1 MAASPRALTRTF
13 ASLKIPGYRLLW
25 LSMLA
30 SFLGNQMHIVTRG
43 VLALDLTGQAAAIG
57 WVMASW
63 GGPMLVFSLL
73 GGAVADRFDRKKVLI
88 LAQAG
93 QGVMGL
99 GIAILL
105 FTERLE
111 MWHLLVGG
119 AWQGTMFSFNGP
131 ARQALIPELVNEH
144 QLTNA
149 IALNNAAMNLT
160 RVVGPTMA
168 GVMLATSGPTIVY
181 FFMAGMYIVVVGLLL
196 LLPGVEGR
204 LPRPPREQL
213 PIWQEMKGGLRYS
226 LRDNRVVAVLIIVAL
241 VPVIIGWPYQT
252 LLPVFQEFVWNVDE
266 VGLGFMYTVGGVG
279 ALTGSLLV
287 AAFSEHP
294 KVPQFQLGAGIVFGL
309 SLAAFAWAP
318 NFWVGT
324 SILALVGLSSMV
336 FMSLNN
342 TQVMLATHPDYLG
355 RVMSVYMLTWSF
367 MPLGSIPIAM
377 LTDVYGAPATIG
389 ISGLLLAVFM
399 AACSRPLLGAT
410 TERRPQPAPVAG
422 DEAAR

>member
-1 MAASPRALTRTF
+1 
-13 ASLKIPGYRLLW
+13 
-25 LSMLA
+25 MLA
-30 SFLGNQMHIVTRG
+30 SFMGNQMHIVTRG
-43 VLALDLTGQAAAIG
+43 VLALDLTGQASAIG

-73 GGAVADRFDRKKVLI
+73 GGAVADRFDRKRVLI

-93 QGVMGL
+93 QGLMGL
-99 GIAILL
+99 GIALLL

-111 MWHLLVGG
+111 MWHLLAGG

-131 ARQALIPELVNEH
+131 ARQALIPELVDEH

-160 RVVGPTMA
+160 RVVGPTIA
-168 GVMLATSGPTIVY
+168 GLMLATSGPTIVY
-181 FFMAGMYIVVVGLLL
+181 FFMTAMYIVVVGLLL
-196 LLPGVEGR
+196 MLPGVEGR

-252 LLPVFQEFVWNVDE
+252 LLPVFQEIVWGVDE
-266 VGLGFMYTVGGVG
+266 MGLGFMYTVGGIG

-309 SLAAFAWAP
+309 CLAAFAWAP

-324 SILALVGLSSMV
+324 AILGVVGLSSMV

-367 MPLGSIPIAM
+367 MPLGSIPISI
-377 LTDVYGAPATIG
+377 LTDIYGAPVTIG
-389 ISGLLLAVFM
+389 VSGLLLAAFM

-410 TERRPQPAPVAG
+410 TQHRPQPAPVAG
-422 DEAAR
+422 DESSR